1 MASFQKITIGVA
13 IILLIICLI
22 FIGYSLYKAKY
33 DVAYPPVAADCP
45 DYWLDNE
52 GVCTN
57 VKGLG
62 REGCKTKIDFNN
74 SFYSGDD
81 GLCRKYQWAKGCNL
95 TWDGV
100 TNNKDACKNKDQ

>member
-1 MASFQKITIGVA
+1 MASFQKITIGIAV
-13 IILLIICLI
+13 ILLIICLI

-33 DVAYPPVAADCP
+33 YVAFPPVAADCP

-62 REGCKTKIDFNN
+62 SCTSSTINFNN
-74 SFYSGDD
+74 SFYSGDE
-81 GLCRKYQWAKGCNL
+81 GLCRKYNWAKKCNL

-100 TNNKDACKNKDQ
+100 TNNKDACKSKNN